1 MRWSYFAV
9 CAVAFVICVPSL
21 GHTQSYPSKTVTI
34 VVPFPAGGVP
44 DSVARASAELLA
56 QKTGQPFIVDHRPGA
71 TQMIGMRSVAQARPD
86 GHTLLFGTGTG
97 LTINPNLKKDLP
109 FDTLKDFAPISLIYS
124 APLFLVAR
132 PGLPVNSVKDLIELA
147 KREPGKLN
155 YASGGPGHSSH
166 LAAELLKVLTGINI
180 THVPYQGTAPAIRD
194 VMAGHVDLMFIA
206 SGVQYSDKGQVK
218 LLGVTGAKRSSAAP
232 GLPTLAE
239 AGVPG
244 YSATAWFG
252 LLAPAGT
259 PNDIIVSLAGM
270 VKDTIQTGAMLQKV
284 KGNASEMEFA
294 GSSPDEFREFIRS
307 EYVLWQRVIKAANI
321 DAR

>member
-1 MRWSYFAV
+1 MKWVY
-9 CAVAFVICVPSL
+9 CAASLLALAGGVGAPS
-21 GHTQSYPSKTVTI
+21 HAQQFPSKTVTI

-44 DSVARASAELLA
+44 DSVARAAAELLA

-97 LTINPNLKKDLP
+97 LTINPNLKKNLP

-124 APLFLVAR
+124 APLFLVTR
-132 PGLPVNSVKDLIELA
+132 PNLPVNSVKDLIDLA

-155 YASGGPGHSSH
+155 YGSGGPGHSSH
-166 LAAELLKVLTGINI
+166 LAAELLKVLAGIDM

-206 SGVQYSDKGQVK
+206 SGVQYAEKGQVK
-218 LLGVTGAKRSSAAP
+218 LLGVTGPNRSPAAP
-232 GLPTLAE
+232 KLLTLAE

-252 LLAPAGT
+252 LLGPAGT
-259 PNDIIVSLAGM
+259 PPDIVEALARMLKETVQSGA
-270 VKDTIQTGAMLQKV
+270 IQQKV
-284 KGNASEMEFA
+284 KGNAAEMEFI
-294 GSSPDEFREFIRS
+294 GNTPVQFQEFIKREFA
-307 EYVLWQRVIKAANI
+307 LWQRVISSAKIAPQ
-321 DAR
+321 

>member
-1 MRWSYFAV
+1 
-9 CAVAFVICVPSL
+9 
-21 GHTQSYPSKTVTI
+21 
-34 VVPFPAGGVP
+34 
-44 DSVARASAELLA
+44 
-56 QKTGQPFIVDHRPGA
+56 
-71 TQMIGMRSVAQARPD
+71 
-86 GHTLLFGTGTG
+86 
-97 LTINPNLKKDLP
+97 
-109 FDTLKDFAPISLIYS
+109 
-124 APLFLVAR
+124 
-132 PGLPVNSVKDLIELA
+132 VKDLIELA